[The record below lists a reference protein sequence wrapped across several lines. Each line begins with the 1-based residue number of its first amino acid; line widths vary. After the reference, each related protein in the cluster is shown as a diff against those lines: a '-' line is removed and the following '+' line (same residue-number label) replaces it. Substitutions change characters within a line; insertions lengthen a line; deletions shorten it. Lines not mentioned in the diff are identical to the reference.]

1 MPTNFANQFIGY
13 EYNELNK
20 FGVLKETETSKK
32 KIQELQDYA
41 DSEGYDNLKEAYES
55 LGMSDTYEDY
65 VKSSL
70 INGMLKEKKLKMFHD
85 RRNDKFF
92 WYLI

>member
-1 MPTNFANQFIGY
+1 MPTMFNNQFIAY
-13 EYNELNK
+13 EYEELND
-20 FGVLKETETSKK
+20 FGILKETETSKK

-41 DSEGYDNLKEAYES
+41 DSGGYDNLKEAYNS
-55 LGMSDTYEDY
+55 LGMSDTYEEY

-70 INGMLKEKKLKMFHD
+70 IDGMIKENKLKSYHD
-85 RRNDKFF
+85 RKNDKFV

>member
-65 VKSSL
+65 VKENQIKNKPLSRENIAKRRK
-70 INGMLKEKKLKMFHD
+70 INKTYD
-85 RRNDKFF
+85 TC
-92 WYLI
+92 

>member
-1 MPTNFANQFIGY
+1 MPTMFNNQFIAY
-13 EYNELNK
+13 EYEELND
-20 FGVLKETETSKK
+20 FGILKETETSKK

-41 DSEGYDNLKEAYES
+41 DSGGYDNLKEAYNS
-55 LGMSDTYEDY
+55 LGMSDTYEEY

-70 INGMLKEKKLKMFHD
+70 IDGMITENKLKSYHD
-85 RRNDKFF
+85 RKNDKFV